1 MQNPSAPQ
9 ILLASASR
17 YRQGL
22 LDRFLDDY
30 ETVTPDVDESPEPG
44 ENPEALAGRLARK
57 KAETVSSTRQGALII
72 GADQLAVLD
81 GTVLGK
87 PGDHQKAVEQLLA
100 ASGKAVRFLTA
111 VCVLDPAS
119 HRRYEHIDTTTVRFR
134 QFDRRLADAYL
145 HHDKP
150 YDCAGSFKIEGAG
163 FVLFE
168 SVTTDD
174 PTALIGLPMIWLAG
188 TLQELDYLL
197 PRSGECA
204 PGRAG
209 KSRPAETRPRPPLRV
224 SSFPAA
230 NPLQET
236 IEVIRQ
242 RRSKMQFITAV
253 IGKRYRLGVQKQAPE
268 PEFLHRR
275 IDLGITVTLVSR

>member
-30 ETVTPDVDESPEPG
+30 DNVRPDIDESPQPDED
-44 ENPEALAGRLARK
+44 PEALAGRLARK
-57 KAETVSSTRQGALII
+57 KAETVSSTNKDALII
-72 GADQLAVLD
+72 GADQLAVLE

-100 ASGKAVRFLTA
+100 ATGKVMTFLTA
-111 VCVLDPAS
+111 VCVLDPVTR
-119 HRRYEHIDTTTVRFR
+119 RRYEHIDKTTVRFR
-134 QFDRRLADAYL
+134 QFDRRLAETYL
-145 HHDKP
+145 RHDEP
-150 YDCAGSFKIEGAG
+150 YDCADSFKIEGAG

-188 TLQELDYLL
+188 TLKELGYLL
-197 PRSGECA
+197 P
-204 PGRAG
+204 
-209 KSRPAETRPRPPLRV
+209 
-224 SSFPAA
+224 
-230 NPLQET
+230 
-236 IEVIRQ
+236 
-242 RRSKMQFITAV
+242 
-253 IGKRYRLGVQKQAPE
+253 
-268 PEFLHRR
+268 
-275 IDLGITVTLVSR
+275 